1 MVLGA
6 LGGFWEALHFTHPGS
21 LGFHLGWRVANSNL
35 LVGCLIVCL
44 FLGSLVVCLLACLL
58 GCLFGWSVGRLVGLC
73 VLTNDAPCSCAFLGC
88 Q

>member
-1 MVLGA
+1 MVFGA

-58 GCLFGWSVGRLVGLC
+58 AWLFVWLVGRSVGWFVC
-73 VLTNDAPCSCAFLGC
+73 INK
-88 Q
+88 